1 MGTHMKTTIEIS
13 DALLARAKRVAASQH
28 TTLRE
33 LVETGL
39 RHVLEQR
46 QARRSFAFRD
56 RRVRGRG
63 LQPEFQSATW
73 AQLRD
78 AAYEEPRK

>member
-13 DALLARAKRVAASQH
+13 GPLLARAKRVAASDN

-39 RHVLEQR
+39 RRVLEQR
-46 QARRSFAFRD
+46 QARRTFAFRD
-56 RRVRGRG
+56 QRVRGRG
-63 LQPEFQSATW
+63 LQPDFQSATW
-73 AQLRD
+73 AQIRD
-78 AAYEEPRK
+78 AAYEGSDK

>member
-13 DALLARAKRVAASQH
+13 DALLARAKRVAASSD

-46 QARRSFAFRD
+46 QARRTFAFRD

-63 LQPEFQSATW
+63 LLPELQAASWT
-73 AQLRD
+73 QLRD
-78 AAYEEPRK
+78 VAQHEPRK